1 MSVEMEALMVIGIF
15 AGFMATIICLLGD
28 KIDK

>member
-1 MSVEMEALMVIGIF
+1 MSVEMEALVVIAVF
-15 AGFMATIICLLGD
+15 AGIMATIICLLGD

>member
-15 AGFMATIICLLGD
+15 DGFMATIICLLGD